1 MCLSHCRYVFVDS
14 RDGFPLLIIFTS
26 VSSVASESG
35 TNLIV
40 LGSFC
45 GLHDG
50 ADGFRFLLP
59 TGTIGAGRLNLQTEI
74 LNEQGA
80 VEQQHTVNYRKVFQ
94 SNGNR
99 PFADRRTGYI
109 VNMSWEVPLVR
120 SKLNKFEHV
129 LGGGTCMVRTGVHVW
144 TGTLYG
150 ESHFPNRHTG
160 RQTDRTENITFP
172 QLPWRAVKIII
183 WAKSHRW

>member
-1 MCLSHCRYVFVDS
+1 MLIYHRFLFIDLPDGLGLSLFT
-14 RDGFPLLIIFTS
+14 IFTS

-59 TGTIGAGRLNLQTEI
+59 TGTIGSGRLNLQTEI

-80 VEQQHTVNYRKVFQ
+80 VEQLQNSSKKQESISVECQ
-94 SNGNR
+94 
-99 PFADRRTGYI
+99 
-109 VNMSWEVPLVR
+109 VPA
-120 SKLNKFEHV
+120 
-129 LGGGTCMVRTGVHVW
+129 C
-144 TGTLYG
+144 
-150 ESHFPNRHTG
+150 P
-160 RQTDRTENITFP
+160 
-172 QLPWRAVKIII
+172 
-183 WAKSHRW
+183 